1 MLLNPPQ
8 RREPHRLIR
17 KREVLAKTGDS
28 QSTWYLLI
36 QQGRAPSPVKISDG
50 CVAWYEPDIDDL
62 IDARLQGGD
71 WRDVISARAAE
82 RNDSWQQLGDVAA
95 RVTQKVSGSQQ

>member
-1 MLLNPPQ
+1 MLLNPRQ

-36 QQGRAPSPVKISDG
+36 QQG

>member
-1 MLLNPPQ
+1 MLPNQ

-17 KREVLAKTGDS
+17 KQQVLEKTGDS
-28 QSTWYLLI
+28 KSTWYKLV
-36 QQGRAPSPVKISDG
+36 QEGRAPPAVKISDG

-71 WRDVISARAAE
+71 WRDVI
-82 RNDSWQQLGDVAA
+82 AA
-95 RVTQKVSGSQQ
+95 RDAKVSV

>member
-1 MLLNPPQ
+1 MLSNQ

-28 QSTWYLLI
+28 QSTWYKLI
-36 QQGRAPSPVKISDG
+36 QEGRAPPPVKISDG

-71 WRDVISARAAE
+71 WRDV
-82 RNDSWQQLGDVAA
+82 VAA
-95 RVTQKVSGSQQ
+95 RGEAWQSLGSAAKRVLRKVKP

>member
-1 MLLNPPQ
+1 MLPYQ

-62 IDARLQGGD
+62 IDARLQDGD
-71 WRDVISARAAE
+71 WRDVIAARNSA
-82 RNDSWQQLGDVAA
+82 WQSLGDAAAHVADKA
-95 RVTQKVSGSQQ
+95 KP

>member
-1 MLLNPPQ
+1 MLSNQ

-17 KREVLAKTGDS
+17 KKQVLAKTGDS
-28 QSTWYLLI
+28 QSTWYKLV

-71 WRDVISARAAE
+71 WRDV
-82 RNDSWQQLGDVAA
+82 VAA
-95 RVTQKVSGSQQ
+95 RNDNWESLGEAAARVVEKARRR

>member
-1 MLLNPPQ
+1 MLPSQ

-17 KREVLAKTGDS
+17 KRQVLAKTGDS
-28 QSTWYLLI
+28 QSTWYKLV
-36 QQGRAPSPVKISDG
+36 QEERAPSPVKISDG

-71 WRDVISARAAE
+71 WRDVI
-82 RNDSWQQLGDVAA
+82 AA
-95 RVTQKVSGSQQ
+95 RDSTWQPLGSAAAHVIGKVSS